1 MFGSLHEALRLR
13 GSIEE
18 TKGGEGRKAHTD
30 DGISQVSTTI
40 NRFFQP
46 TQNSMMALVAG
57 NVGNLTNKMEKIHG
71 QDA

>member
-1 MFGSLHEALRLR
+1 M
-13 GSIEE
+13 
-18 TKGGEGRKAHTD
+18 
-30 DGISQVSTTI
+30 TI